1 MRDGQI
7 VQIGEP
13 VDLILSPKDNYVRE
27 FTKDVP
33 WESVLQA
40 SDIMDESKKISE
52 TADQVS
58 FDMPVA
64 KMLNLLSKK
73 SLGVVVVDSDG
84 KKIGMA
90 TAQSFVAALATAE
103 N

>member
-1 MRDGQI
+1 MR
-7 VQIGEP
+7 
-13 VDLILSPKDNYVRE
+13 
-27 FTKDVP
+27 
-33 WESVLQA
+33 A
-40 SDIMDESKKISE
+40 SDIIDKGKKISE
-52 TADQVS
+52 TAEKVS

-64 KMLNLLSKK
+64 KMLHLLSKK
-73 SLGVVVVDSDG
+73 PTGVVVIDHIG